1 MLPVPEINEESLT
14 ELFLWLVQQNA
25 PSGQEGELAALLA
38 SRLAGLGF
46 AVTTDN
52 AGATFGGNSGNVIGH
67 RPGRGGPHLLFM
79 AHMDTVEP
87 TAGIRPS
94 VQDGV
99 VVTDGRTILGADD
112 RAGIAAVLAAIAAWG
127 QNQPCDLT
135 VVFSVGEEVG
145 LYGAKA
151 LDVPRLGAALGFVLD
166 AGAAPGTIVV
176 QAPYAEELG
185 ITVFGRAA
193 HAGVEPELGINAIQV
208 AARALAE
215 VPMGRLDSA
224 TTANAGLIKGGV
236 ATNIVPDRVEIRAEI
251 RSQRFDRLQEE
262 LSRWQA
268 VFAKEASQAGAR
280 VEISHT
286 LDYQG
291 FQLDQSHPAVQLAA
305 RAASRVGLAPVFQVR
320 GGGSDAN
327 ILNAKGLPTVN
338 LGVGAAEEHT
348 HSEHIKMADLAA
360 TARWVAAIMA
370 EA

>member
-1 MLPVPEINEESLT
+1 MSPIPEIDEQSLT
-14 ELFLWLVQQNA
+14 ELFLWLVQHNA
-25 PSGQEGELAALLA
+25 PSGQEAGLAALLA
-38 SRLAGLGF
+38 ERLAGLGF
-46 AVTTDN
+46 TVSTDN
-52 AGATFGGNSGNVIGH
+52 AGATFGGNSGNVIGY
-67 RPGRGGPHLLFM
+67 RPGRGGRHFLFM
-79 AHMDTVEP
+79 AHMDTVAP
-87 TAGIRPS
+87 TVDIRPS

-112 RAGIAAVLAAIAAWG
+112 RAGIAAVLAGVAAWG
-127 QNQPCDLT
+127 QSQPGDLT

-176 QAPYAEELG
+176 QAPYEEELD
-185 ITVFGRAA
+185 ITVYGKAA
-193 HAGVEPELGINAIQV
+193 HAGVEPERGINAIQV
-208 AARALAE
+208 AARALSA

-262 LSRWQA
+262 LSRWQTI
-268 VFAKEASQAGAR
+268 FAQTASEAGAR

-291 FQLDQSHPAVQLAA
+291 FTLDPSHPAVQLAA
-305 RAASRVGLAPVFQVR
+305 RAASRVGLAPVFQSR
-320 GGGSDAN
+320 GGGSDTN
-327 ILNAKGLPTVN
+327 ILNARGLPAVN
-338 LGVGAAEEHT
+338 LGVGVVGEHT
-348 HSEHIKMADLAA
+348 HDEHIKIADLAA